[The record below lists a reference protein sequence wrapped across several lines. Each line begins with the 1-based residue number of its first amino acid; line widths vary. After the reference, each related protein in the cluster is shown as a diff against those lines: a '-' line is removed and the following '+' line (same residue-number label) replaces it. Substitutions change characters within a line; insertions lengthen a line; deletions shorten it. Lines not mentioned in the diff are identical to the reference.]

1 MVDLI
6 NKENLQKILAN
17 QLNINWNQ
25 DIDNWLNCAFMK
37 FPDLM
42 EQKKTKYI
50 YHQFKIKFNI
60 INESRNFFEYIGK
73 YYPNTKI
80 KRRVY
85 KFYNPNNMKNDHMEI
100 FVNEE
105 AGIKEDSI
113 YNDKKEIKTSE
124 QLFHGT
130 DLNNFEIQN
139 QNNGTNLNNF
149 DCKMDEN
156 LNESSNISMEENIE
170 RSNEST
176 YDSNGKKQ
184 LVNPHLKRLHTSK
197 GQLIWAILI
206 L

>member
-1 MVDLI
+1 
-6 NKENLQKILAN
+6 
-17 QLNINWNQ
+17 
-25 DIDNWLNCAFMK
+25 
-37 FPDLM
+37 
-42 EQKKTKYI
+42 
-50 YHQFKIKFNI
+50 
-60 INESRNFFEYIGK
+60 
-73 YYPNTKI
+73 
-80 KRRVY
+80 
-85 KFYNPNNMKNDHMEI
+85 MKNDHMEI